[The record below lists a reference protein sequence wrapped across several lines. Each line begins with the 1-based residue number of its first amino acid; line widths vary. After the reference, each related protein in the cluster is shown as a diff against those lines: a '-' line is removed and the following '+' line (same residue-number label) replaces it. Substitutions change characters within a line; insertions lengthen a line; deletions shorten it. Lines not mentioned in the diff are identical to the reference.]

1 MVEGRGLG
9 EELRR
14 VLRRIRD
21 FAAPRLP
28 GEGERPKL
36 GLALGGGFARGIAH
50 LGVLKVLEENELR
63 PDYLAG
69 TSVGSIIAGGYA
81 SGATIEELS
90 RVARRVR
97 WKDFAQ
103 WKVSRLGLASNER
116 METFIRRFFRA
127 LRFEELEIPLA
138 VVATDL
144 VKGGAV
150 VFTSGE
156 LGTAL
161 RASCAYP
168 GLFLPVAV
176 NGSLLVDG
184 GLVWSVPTKQV
195 AGLGADIVV
204 AVPLDAGSQPVN
216 PKSLVEIL
224 SRSISIV
231 QEATEPL
238 WREHADLVVSP
249 VVGQYRWDDF
259 ERADE
264 MIAAGEA
271 AMRAALPR
279 LQELLAAPVS
289 PEKQPR

>member
-1 MVEGRGLG
+1 MVEGRGFG
-9 EELRR
+9 DELRR

-28 GEGERPKL
+28 DEDERPKL

-127 LRFEELEIPLA
+127 LRFDELEIPLA

-224 SRSISIV
+224 SRSITIV

-238 WREHADLVVSP
+238 WREHADLVVAP
-249 VVGQYRWDDF
+249 VVGHYRWDDF

-271 AMRAALPR
+271 AMRDALPR
-279 LQELLAAPVS
+279 LRELLAAQPF
-289 PEKQPR
+289 EKA